1 MCSHSVIQNMLEIKD
16 AEWKQVKKM
25 IFLYVKS
32 TLNSHNK
39 ETQSKN
45 DQPNY
50 IPKRKRK
57 LYIDLNTLSELY
69 TLNNF

>member
-1 MCSHSVIQNMLEIKD
+1 MEIG
-16 AEWKQVKKM
+16 KKM

-32 TLNSHNK
+32 TLNSHKK

-45 DQPNY
+45 DQQNY

-57 LYIDLNTLSELY
+57 LFIDYNTLSELY
-69 TLNNF
+69 IVNNF